1 MNEIGAIK
9 YRLEQGYTMTRYGS
23 KDDMI
28 EQLIADTEYLLNKV
42 ENNDVLDLVS
52 EELPQCNKSKWGD
65 CECENE
71 CRRGLKK

>member
-28 EQLIADTEYLLNKV
+28 EQLITDTEYLLSKV
-42 ENNDVLDLVS
+42 ENNDVLDIVS
-52 EELPQCNKSKWGD
+52 KSFAEDWDSKEDEHWDETEG
-65 CECENE
+65 NE
-71 CRRGLKK
+71 AKD